1 MKKTVSKDSVFVVLL
16 INGVLRVLS
25 RKDSDATGSFIGG
38 LKKEIFALDKAVRAL
53 EVFYERLE
61 DNYKRLDDRF
71 KESQKTIGKLRYK
84 LRKEKSRVK

>member
-38 LKKEIFALDKAVRAL
+38 LKKEIFALDKEVRVL

-61 DNYKRLDDRF
+61 DKF